1 MLSKIMVIIDPSMD
15 EQPAFDR
22 GLEFCHMTG
31 ARLHVYVCL
40 TWDRDDATRASDT
53 RLIQETLDDC
63 LVRCRAEG
71 VEARGE
77 LQWSDDWRRQ
87 AATAA
92 ARSFASII
100 FKSYS
105 PSRDE
110 PPTIRGNYDWTLL
123 RLAPCPVLLIKNR
136 RHWKHQRVLAAVY
149 PNAPDEAHQKLNHQI
164 ISFAQRFTDA
174 NGLEAHVVTVYDDR
188 DNALT
193 SKQLADICG
202 IAEEFAHVGMGQPA
216 DVIRDMAVDID
227 ADLILVGTVG
237 RDGLQGPIVGN
248 TSERLV
254 DHAASDVLIL
264 N

>member
-1 MLSKIMVIIDPSMD
+1 MVIIDPSMD

-22 GLEFCHMTG
+22 GLAFCHMTG

-40 TWDRDDATRASDT
+40 TWVREDTSRTADTRA
-53 RLIQETLDDC
+53 IQDLLDDC
-63 LVRCRAEG
+63 LIRARAEG
-71 VEARGE
+71 VEATGE
-77 LQWSDDWRRQ
+77 LQWAEDWRRQ

-100 FKSYS
+100 FKSH
-105 PSRDE
+105 PPQHDTL
-110 PPTIRGNYDWTLL
+110 PTIRSNYDWTLL
-123 RLAPCPVLLIKNR
+123 RLAPCPVLLVKNR
-136 RHWKHQRVLAAVY
+136 RDWKHQRVLAAVY
-149 PNAPDEAHQKLNHQI
+149 PNAPDEAHEKLNHQI

-174 NGLEAHVVTVYDDR
+174 NGLEAHIVAVYKNR
-188 DNALT
+188 REALT
-193 SKQLADICG
+193 PKQLADICG
-202 IAEEFAHVGMGQPA
+202 VAEEFVHVGLGRPA
-216 DVIRDMAVDID
+216 EVIRDMAVDID

-237 RDGLQGPIVGN
+237 RDGVEGPIVGN